1 MCQAYCTG
9 FIKKPTPSRDN
20 YAENINSLLP
30 KVQILDPESSNYYS
44 VRAALFSESKEQVKE
59 ALSLTLPTSKIQ
71 PASGKVLKS
80 DIQVSRGRLVDEK
93 LCLSIPV
100 NLSSNVNTSKEIED
114 MLNNIAFLP
123 DSYSDPSTKRSP
135 QSPQAKTF
143 DLPLPIREMTP
154 KRILRSVNQSEQYN
168 ERTPSNQ
175 RKRPSSA
182 AGIAHFIRDI
192 SPSDRTMNFTN
203 TPKVQPTDSTLSF
216 ISQAENRLIRAARSE
231 DLSFNSNCID
241 QDHKPVRKFTL
252 VTQESINKL
261 NKVQYGNPIA
271 AMMIGPPVVTN
282 RAPIQSKQKQ
292 KRKTTPVRKVS
303 LSRR

>member
-1 MCQAYCTG
+1 VYFSHNNLIGVATICQLGNLSTLDISYNSIYNCEDVATLSICARLTILDLKG
-9 FIKKPTPSRDN
+9 NPLSSRDN
-20 YAENINSLLP
+20 YTENIKTLLP
-30 KVQILDPESSNYYS
+30 KVQILDPESIRDFSNYSS
-44 VRAALFSESKEQVKE
+44 VRAALFSESKEQAKE

-71 PASGKVLKS
+71 SASGKVLKS
-80 DIQVSRGRLVDEK
+80 DVQVSRGRLVDEK

-100 NLSSNVNTSKEIED
+100 NLSSKVNTSKEIEH
-114 MLNNIAFLP
+114 MLSNQAILA
-123 DSYSDPSTKRSP
+123 DSFSEPATKRSP

-192 SPSDRTMNFTN
+192 SPSDLTMNFTN

-216 ISQAENRLIRAARSE
+216 ISQTESRLIRAARSE
-231 DLSFNSNCID
+231 DLSFNSNYIVNL
-241 QDHKPVRKFTL
+241 H
-252 VTQESINKL
+252 
-261 NKVQYGNPIA
+261 
-271 AMMIGPPVVTN
+271 
-282 RAPIQSKQKQ
+282 
-292 KRKTTPVRKVS
+292 
-303 LSRR
+303 